1 MYSLLG
7 RLGAFE
13 PLILHPGVRA
23 LVEAQIGAEHQL
35 GMLLLAAVD
44 PDQGSQMLHFDAGV
58 YPIPRDIEAET
69 NAIWALDDFTD
80 TNGATLIAPGSHL
93 WPAGRRATMD
103 EMIPAVMP
111 AGSVLV
117 YSGRLWHAAGH
128 NRSDAT
134 RRALISE
141 SVVPWLRPGDNHA
154 ARTWAA
160 TACRGCRRSCRRCP
174 ASVRTANTS
183 GSSVAVRHWTG

>member
-1 MYSLLG
+1 MPAST
-7 RLGAFE
+7 RF
-13 PLILHPGVRA
+13 
-23 LVEAQIGAEHQL
+23 
-35 GMLLLAAVD
+35 
-44 PDQGSQMLHFDAGV
+44 
-58 YPIPRDIEAET
+58 PRDIEAET

-154 ARTWAA
+154 LGLGRDGLQRLSPELQALSGLGTHSAYFGFVGGR
-160 TACRGCRRSCRRCP
+160 P
-174 ASVRTANTS
+174 ALDWLTDRD
-183 GSSVAVRHWTG
+183 G